1 MANEFK
7 VLDLATGKV
16 MLVAE
21 TDGSD
26 MLLVIEFSPDGDRI
40 LSSRIEERGSGL
52 SPLERRRRPLQRMF
66 WERIYRPRME
76 PQ

>member
-26 MLLVIEFSPDGDRI
+26 MLLVIEFSPDAI
-40 LSSRIEERGSGL
+40 ESSPRELRRGTAA
-52 SPLERRRRPLQRMF
+52 
-66 WERIYRPRME
+66 
-76 PQ
+76 